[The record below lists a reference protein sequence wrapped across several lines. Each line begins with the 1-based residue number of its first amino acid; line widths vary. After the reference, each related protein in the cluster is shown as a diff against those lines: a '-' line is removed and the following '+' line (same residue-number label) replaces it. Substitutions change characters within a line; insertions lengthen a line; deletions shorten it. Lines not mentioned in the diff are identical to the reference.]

1 MSVGPE
7 APLALLIGSSIAQQQ
22 HLHST
27 DIDPLAWS
35 ALTTLF
41 VGLFTLLLGIFR
53 LGFLDS
59 LMSRAL
65 LRGFITGV
73 ALVVMVQQSIT
84 LLGLVDRSID
94 YVSKIIR
101 LFYPLFGK
109 RGAVCVCF
117 AKKKNITLKK
127 IILNQRKR
135 FLMKKILYSH
145 LFF

>member
-94 YVSKIIR
+94 WVSKNIKKIYIKVISCPIW
-101 LFYPLFGK
+101 FY
-109 RGAVCVCF
+109 VCAFSLF
-117 AKKKNITLKK
+117 AKKKKTLK
-127 IILNQRKR
+127 R
-135 FLMKKILYSH
+135 F
-145 LFF
+145 